1 MHLLRIESRSIDGSA
16 EAVDLGQSAADI
28 VALSFTDTDL
38 AVLAAAWEAGQ
49 GTLPSLR
56 LASLASLRHPYSVDL
71 YADKV
76 LSKAR
81 FVLVRLLGGMDYWR
95 YGVDELANLAR
106 SSGFHLAIVSGDQR
120 IDERLD
126 EASTLPPEALRRIG
140 AYFAAGGVEN
150 IAACLRFVAGYFSPQ
165 PGAPAA
171 VPVPSFGVFNVAAQT
186 VSRPDLVRPSTT
198 LVGSA
203 RQVVDGPDKPGHDTN
218 AAARDGHPKFA
229 PMGAPSA
236 LIVFYRAAML
246 AADTAPVEA
255 LAEAL
260 SSRGFR
266 VSAVHVTS
274 LKDETAAA
282 SLRARLAADRPDVV
296 LNLTAFSARLDGGGS
311 VLDTADAPVLQVALS
326 GGSQPQWLLS
336 QRGLGP
342 ADLAMNVVL
351 PELDGRIIAGSIS
364 FKAETQRNAMLEF
377 TRLVHQPE
385 PDGIAHAADLAMGWA
400 DLARRPRS
408 GRRLACILSDYP
420 AKAGRTGYAVGLDT
434 PRSVV
439 AIAERL
445 TREGY
450 AVEGLN
456 DEAALAAA
464 LSGGHDRTVPPVMA
478 GGGPPSTRLPGPVP
492 QGVDGGPSA
501 TMTVDDYER
510 LLTTLPTP
518 FVAQI
523 RAAHGDPGG
532 DPAVR
537 DGLFCFRVVRAG
549 NLLVAVQPD
558 RGSASA
564 RKTEYHDAAL
574 PPRHGYVAFYLW
586 LRHVERVHAIIHCG
600 THGTLEWLPGK
611 ATALSASCAPRAVLG
626 PVPLIYPFIVNNP
639 GEAAQAKRR
648 TAAVTIGHLTPP
660 LTASGSHGAAAEL
673 EGLFDEYAEAQSL
686 DPRRA
691 TRLAELIMAH
701 ARDTGLAAESGVA
714 PDEDAEAALPKLDA
728 WLCDLKDMQIGDGLH
743 VFGQPPERIAETA
756 ASLAALTGSQQAPVE
771 ALIDSCAEA
780 EMRGLLSALDG
791 RFVQPGPAGA
801 PNRGRIDVLP
811 TGRNLYSVDPRA
823 VPTRTAWEI
832 GRRTAEALLTRHL
845 QDHGEWP
852 QRIVLDLWGS
862 ATMRTGG
869 DDLAQ
874 AFALLGVRP
883 RWDAGSSRVAGFDI
897 LPLAVLNR
905 PRIDVTLRISGL
917 FRDVF
922 PAQIAL
928 FDDIVREVAALDE
941 APEDNPLAASVR
953 SGSADTGRRIYGA
966 APGAY
971 GIGLSR
977 TLAEGD
983 WTDRDALGA
992 AYLQATSHAYGVG
1005 LDGVPA
1011 APDFRSRVA
1020 EADAFVHVQD
1030 MPGQDV
1036 LDSDAFA
1043 EHEGGFAAA
1052 AASLGNQPALY
1063 HADTTSPERSK
1074 IRTVREEVARVLRAR
1089 ATNPKWLAGQM
1100 RHGYRGAAEIA
1111 QTVDNVCAYAA
1122 LAGVVDDCQFDLL
1135 FDATIGDETV
1145 RSFLTTA
1152 NPAAARAIAEQFAE
1166 AVRRGLWTTRRNA
1179 PATVMAEMRTDV
1191 R

>member
-1 MHLLRIESRSIDGSA
+1 MHLLRVESRSIDGTA

-38 AVLAAAWEAGQ
+38 AVLAAAWEAAC

-71 YADKV
+71 YAEKV
-76 LSKAR
+76 LSRAR

-106 SSGFHLAIVSGDQR
+106 SSGFHLAIVPGDHR

-150 IAACLRFVAGYFSPQ
+150 IAACLRFAAGYFSPQ
-165 PGAPAA
+165 PAAPVPA
-171 VPVPSFGVFNVAAQT
+171 PVPSFGFFDPAMPGAAMG
-186 VSRPDLVRPSTT
+186 SSWPS
-198 LVGSA
+198 VPPSWPGSSGPPIAA
-203 RQVVDGPDKPGHDTN
+203 RACGGGPDKPGHD
-218 AAARDGHPKFA
+218 DG
-229 PMGAPSA
+229 GTRAPSA

-246 AADTAPVEA
+246 AADTAPVTS
-255 LAEAL
+255 LAQAL
-260 SSRGFR
+260 SYRGFH
-266 VSAVHVTS
+266 VAAAYVTS
-274 LKDETAAA
+274 LKDETAAPA
-282 SLRARLAADRPDVV
+282 LRAHLAAHRPDVI
-296 LNLTAFSARLDGGGS
+296 LNLTAFSARLDAGGS
-311 VLDTADAPVLQVALS
+311 VLDTAGAPVFQLALS
-326 GGSQPQWLLS
+326 GGSHKQWAAS

-351 PELDGRIIAGSIS
+351 PELDGRIIAGAIS
-364 FKAETQRNAMLEF
+364 FKAETQRNAVLEF
-377 TRLVHQPE
+377 TRLVHQPV
-385 PDGIAHAADLAMGWA
+385 PDGIAYAADLALGWA
-400 DLARRPRS
+400 DLARTKRAD
-408 GRRLACILSDYP
+408 RRLACILSDYP

-434 PRSVV
+434 PRSVI
-439 AIAERL
+439 AITERL
-445 TREGY
+445 AREGY
-450 AVEGLN
+450 AVERLD

-464 LSGGHDRTVPPVMA
+464 LSGGPDMA
-478 GGGPPSTRLPGPVP
+478 GEGP
-492 QGVDGGPSA
+492 PSA
-501 TMTVDDYER
+501 TMTGLSVRDYER
-510 LLTTLPTP
+510 LLATLPAA
-518 FVAQI
+518 FVARI
-523 RAAHGDPGG
+523 RAAHGDPAD

-537 DGLFCFRVVRAG
+537 GGTFCFRIVRAG
-549 NLLVAVQPD
+549 NILISVQPD
-558 RGSASA
+558 RGNTAS

-586 LRHVERVHAIIHCG
+586 LRMVERVHAIIHCG

-611 ATALSASCAPRAVLG
+611 ATALSEACAPRAVLG

-660 LTASGSHGAAAEL
+660 LTVSGSHGAAAEL

-701 ARDTGLAAESGVA
+701 ARDTGLAAESGVG
-714 PDEDAEAALPKLDA
+714 PDEDPEAALPKLDA
-728 WLCDLKDMQIGDGLH
+728 WLCDLKDMHIGDGLH
-743 VFGQPPERIAETA
+743 VFGRTPERIAETA
-756 ASLAALTGSQQAPVE
+756 ASLAALTGSQQPDVT
-771 ALIDSCAEA
+771 ALIESCAEA
-780 EMRGLLSALDG
+780 EMRGLLAALDG
-791 RFVQPGPAGA
+791 RFVPPGPAGA
-801 PNRGRIDVLP
+801 PARGRIDVLP

-832 GRRTAEALLTRHL
+832 GRRTAEALLTRHA

-928 FDDIVREVAALDE
+928 FDDVVREVAALDE

-953 SGSADTGRRIYGA
+953 SGSADTGRRIFGA

-977 TLAEGD
+977 ALAEGD
-983 WTDRDALGA
+983 WSDRDGLGE
-992 AYLQATSHAYGVG
+992 AYLRATSHAYGAG
-1005 LDGVPA
+1005 SEATPA

-1052 AASLGNQPALY
+1052 AASLGNRPALY
-1063 HADTTSPERSK
+1063 HADTTNPDRSK

-1089 ATNPKWLAGQM
+1089 ATNPRWLAGQM

-1111 QTVDNVCAYAA
+1111 RTVDNVCAYAA
-1122 LAGVVDDCQFDLL
+1122 LAGVVDDRQFDLL

-1145 RSFLTTA
+1145 RGFLTAA
-1152 NPAAARAIAEQFAE
+1152 NPAAAQAIAEQFAE
-1166 AVRRGLWTTRRNA
+1166 AIRRGLWTTRRNA
-1179 PATVMAEMRTDV
+1179 PAAVMAEMRMDG